1 MTDPN
6 PTPDTQALQDADS
19 ALYSQFYGTPGLP
32 PLTAADQDL
41 YDQMF
46 PTK

>member
-1 MTDPN
+1 MTEPT
-6 PTPDTQALQDADS
+6 PTPDVQARQDADN
-19 ALYSQFYGTPGLP
+19 ALYAKFYGTPGLP
-32 PLTAADQDL
+32 PLTADDQDL